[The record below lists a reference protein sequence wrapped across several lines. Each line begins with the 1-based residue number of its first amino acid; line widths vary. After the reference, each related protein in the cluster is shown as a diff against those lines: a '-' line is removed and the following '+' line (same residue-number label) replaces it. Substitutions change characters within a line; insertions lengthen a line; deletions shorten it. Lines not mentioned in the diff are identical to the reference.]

1 MRVSNLFGETLRD
14 MPADTEIVSHQTMLR
29 AGYIRQLGA
38 GIFSYLPL
46 ARRSIRKIEAV
57 LREEMDAIGGQEINM
72 PVVHPAELWQK
83 TGRWDTID
91 DSLVR
96 FKDRRGHDMVL
107 AMTHEEV
114 AADLTRTEIKS
125 YKQLPALIYHI
136 QTKFRDEAR
145 ARGGLIRVREFVM
158 KDSYSLDR
166 DEDGL
171 RLQYSNHYRAYFRI
185 GLRVGLNLLAVGGD
199 VGMMGGKVAHEFM
212 YLTPIGEDS
221 LVVCPACGYAA
232 NQEAAVFAKSPNLDV
247 DDKPLEKV
255 ATPGASTIADLST
268 FLGITPAGTCKAVF
282 FVAEFGA
289 SSSSKLVTAL
299 VRGDM
304 DANPVLVKN
313 HCGALN
319 LRAAQPEEIVAAGM
333 VPGYASPVGV
343 APGATLV
350 IVDEAVAQAGGLVAG
365 ANDAGYHLL
374 NVKCGRDFHPDIVAN
389 IALAVDGLACIH
401 CGKPLAIQRG
411 VEVGNIFQLGTR
423 YSAALG
429 ATFLDET
436 GVQKPVIMGSYGIG
450 LGRLLACIAEEYRDD
465 RGLKLPMSVAPFQV
479 NLVSLCRTP
488 EGQQRAE
495 ALYQEFLK
503 AGIEVLFDDRKDA
516 SAGVK
521 FADSELRGV
530 PLQVVISERS
540 MQNGGV
546 EWKLR
551 TSDDRSIIPLAM
563 AVQTVKDE
571 ITRQLND
578 LNTGLADVPGW
589 NG

>member
-1 MRVSNLFGETLRD
+1 M
-14 MPADTEIVSHQTMLR
+14 
-29 AGYIRQLGA
+29 
-38 GIFSYLPL
+38 
-46 ARRSIRKIEAV
+46 
-57 LREEMDAIGGQEINM
+57 
-72 PVVHPAELWQK
+72 
-83 TGRWDTID
+83 
-91 DSLVR
+91 
-96 FKDRRGHDMVL
+96 
-107 AMTHEEV
+107 
-114 AADLTRTEIKS
+114 
-125 YKQLPALIYHI
+125 
-136 QTKFRDEAR
+136 
-145 ARGGLIRVREFVM
+145 
-158 KDSYSLDR
+158 
-166 DEDGL
+166 
-171 RLQYSNHYRAYFRI
+171 
-185 GLRVGLNLLAVGGD
+185 
-199 VGMMGGKVAHEFM
+199 
-212 YLTPIGEDS
+212 
-221 LVVCPACGYAA
+221 
-232 NQEAAVFAKSPNLDV
+232 
-247 DDKPLEKV
+247 
-255 ATPGASTIADLST
+255 
-268 FLGITPAGTCKAVF
+268 GITPAGTCKAVF
-282 FVAEFGA
+282 LVAEFGA
-289 SSSSKLVTAL
+289 SLPSKLVTAL

-563 AVQTVKDE
+563 AVQTVNDE

>member
-1 MRVSNLFGETLRD
+1 MRVSTLFGETLRD

-46 ARRSIRKIEAV
+46 ARRSLRKIEAI

-91 DSLVR
+91 ESLVR

-166 DEDGL
+166 DEAGL
-171 RLQYSNHYRAYFRI
+171 KLQYALHYSAYFKI
-185 GLRVGLNLLAVGGD
+185 GARVGLNLLAVGGD

-221 LVVCPACGYAA
+221 LVVCENCGYAA
-232 NQEAAVFAKSPNLDV
+232 NQEAAVFLKTPNTPEEAG
-247 DDKPLEKV
+247 PLTKV
-255 ATPGASTIADLST
+255 ATPNASTIAELSD
-268 FLGITPAGTCKAVF
+268 FLGIAPAGTCKAVF
-282 FVAEFGA
+282 FMADFGPA
-289 SSSSKLVTAL
+289 KPAQLVTAL

-304 DANPVLVKN
+304 DVNPVLVKN

-319 LRAAQPEEIVAAGM
+319 LRPAQPEEIETAGM
-333 VPGYASPVGV
+333 VPGYASPVG
-343 APGATLV
+343 AKIGATLV
-350 IVDEAVAQAGGLVAG
+350 VIDDAAASANGLVAG
-365 ANDAGYHLL
+365 ANEPGYHLL
-374 NVKCGRDFHPDIVAN
+374 NVKCGRDFQPDIVAN
-389 IALAVDGLACIH
+389 IAIAVDGLPCVT
-401 CGKPLAIQRG
+401 CGSPLVIKRG

-423 YSAALG
+423 YSTALG

-436 GVQKPVIMGSYGIG
+436 GALKPVIMGSYGIG
-450 LGRLLACIAEEYRDD
+450 LGRLLACVAEEYRDD
-465 RGLKLPMSVAPFQV
+465 RGLALPMSVAPFQLS
-479 NLVSLCRTP
+479 LVSLCRTV
-488 EGQQRAE
+488 EGQSQAE
-495 ALYQEFLK
+495 ALYQDLLA
-503 AGIEVLFDDRKDA
+503 AGVEVLFDDRKDS

-521 FADSELRGV
+521 FADSELRGI
-530 PLQVVISERS
+530 PLQMVISERS

-551 TSDDRSIIPLAM
+551 TGSERTIISLDSAIE
-563 AVQTVKDE
+563 TVKAE
-571 ITRQLND
+571 ISRQLAE
-578 LNTGLADVPGW
+578 LKARTLSVPAW
-589 NG
+589 NE

>member
-14 MPADTEIVSHQTMLR
+14 MPADTEIISHQTMLR

-46 ARRSIRKIEAV
+46 ARRSLRKIEAI

-91 DSLVR
+91 ESLVR

-114 AADLTRTEIKS
+114 AADLTRSEIKS

-166 DEDGL
+166 DEAGL
-171 RLQYSNHYRAYFRI
+171 KKQYAMHYSAYFKI
-185 GLRVGLNLLAVGGD
+185 GARVGLNLLAVGGD

-221 LVVCPACGYAA
+221 LVVCEACGYAA
-232 NQEAAVFAKSPNLDV
+232 NQEAAVFAKSANL
-247 DDKPLEKV
+247 PSEEGTLTKV
-255 ATPGASTIADLST
+255 ATPNASTIADLSAM
-268 FLGITPAGTCKAVF
+268 LGITPQGTCKAVF
-282 FVAEFGA
+282 FMADFGPA
-289 SSSSKLVTAL
+289 KSAKLVTAL

-304 DANPVLVKN
+304 EANPVLVKN
-313 HCGALN
+313 HTGALN
-319 LRAAQPEEIVAAGM
+319 LRPAQPEEIEAAGM
-333 VPGYASPVGV
+333 VPGYASPVG
-343 APGATLV
+343 AKQGATLV
-350 IVDEAVAQAGGLVAG
+350 IIDECAAAANALVAG
-365 ANDAGYHLL
+365 ANEFGYHLL
-374 NVKCGRDFHPDIVAN
+374 NVKCGRDFSPDIVAN
-389 IALAVDGLACIH
+389 IALAVEGLPCAK
-401 CGKPLAIQRG
+401 CGATLAIKRG

-423 YSAALG
+423 YSTALG

-436 GVQKPVIMGSYGIG
+436 GSQKPVIMGSYGIG
-450 LGRLLACIAEEYRDD
+450 LGRLLACVAEEYRDE
-465 RGLKLPMSVAPFQV
+465 RGLTLPMSVAPFQLS
-479 NLVSLCRTP
+479 LVSLCRTP
-488 EGQQRAE
+488 EGQARAE
-495 ALYQEFLK
+495 SLYTEFT
-503 AGIEVLFDDRKDA
+503 ASGVEVLFDDRKDA

-521 FADSELRGV
+521 FADSELRGI
-530 PLQVVISERS
+530 PLQMVVSERS
-540 MQNGGV
+540 LQNGGV

-551 TSDDRSIIPLAM
+551 TNQDRTIVSLDS
-563 AVQTVKDE
+563 AVDCVKQE
-571 ITRQLND
+571 IKRQLD
-578 LNTGLADVPGW
+578 ELNARTTNVPTW
-589 NG
+589 DE